1 METLLATRPAIRIPD
16 VQAGAVVGARPTTRV
31 ELLACGTADRG
42 DDGAPFV
49 AVATLMAG
57 FPDDVAVR
65 AIEHLDID
73 DLLAVPPG
81 AGVVVIDTVLG
92 IDPGWVIQIPF
103 AGLVGRG
110 SEMAL
115 RSSKA
120 LAIPGTIGL
129 ASMIHGR
136 PMAGIVVVIGG
147 VNFGFGDALSW
158 PVVAG
163 LGTYRLSILD
173 AIDRVRRQ
181 AALSPLA
188 AGQRRRRS
196 TAPTRPRI

>member
-1 METLLATRPAIRIPD
+1 MATLLATPPTIRGPDLEPAPI
-16 VQAGAVVGARPTTRV
+16 AASRPTTRV
-31 ELLACGTADRG
+31 ELLACGAADCG

-49 AVATLMAG
+49 AVATLVG
-57 FPDDVAVR
+57 GLPDDVAIR
-65 AIEHLDID
+65 AVERLDID

-81 AGVVVIDTVLG
+81 AGVVVVDTVLG

-103 AGLVGRG
+103 DGLVGRG
-110 SEMAL
+110 SELVL

-120 LAIPGTIGL
+120 LSIPGTIGL

-136 PMAGIVVVIGG
+136 PMVGIVVVIGG

-173 AIDRVRRQ
+173 AIERVRRQ
-181 AALSPLA
+181 ATLSPLA
-188 AGQRRRRS
+188 IG
-196 TAPTRPRI
+196 